1 MPNIIRGHVKYPER
15 RQLTPVNH
23 SDMREAK
30 RVSPPWSDSEDAII
44 RKCYRDTGSQILA
57 ERLGRTSKAV
67 QLRAVRLG
75 VAASKN
81 MFAV

>member
-30 RVSPPWSDSEDAII
+30 RVAPPWSDSEDAII
-44 RKCYRDTGSQILA
+44 RKCYRDTEARLLG
-57 ERLGRTSKAV
+57 ERLGRTYKAV
-67 QLRAVRLG
+67 QQRAVKLG
-75 VAASKN
+75 VARKK
-81 MFAV
+81 FVGVV